1 MQIGIVGLPYVGK
14 TTLFNAL
21 TGSEAEIGLYSARRT
36 ANIAA
41 VKVPDERLYLLG
53 ERVFRSRRITP
64 VTVEYLDFVGIRRG
78 SVESGELDRSLLAA
92 LRNADG
98 IVHVVR
104 TFEDESVP
112 HVEGTLD
119 PVRDIE
125 MVDLELT
132 LADLQVIENRL
143 SSLSKELRV
152 KRDPV
157 LEHERELLE
166 RCRETLES
174 DQALRQLDL
183 PPEEEKMIR
192 GFQFLTRKPMLILLN
207 IGEDQME
214 AAEELLDSIRHLTD
228 QPARA
233 AIALCAKLEM
243 EIAQLGEEDAGEF
256 LEEMGLEGSTLER
269 MVRASYDLMGLIT
282 FFTGGDKE
290 TRAWTAPE
298 GITALG
304 AAGMIHSD
312 MERGFIR
319 AEVINWKELL
329 ECGSFI
335 KAREEGRLKIEGK
348 EYLVR
353 DGDVLH
359 IRFNV

>member
-1 MQIGIVGLPYVGK
+1 MQIGIIGLPYVGK

-21 TGSEAEIGLYSARRT
+21 TGAEAETGLYSAKRT

-53 ERVFRSRRITP
+53 EKVFRSGKITP
-64 VTVEYLDFVGIRRG
+64 VTIEYLDFVGIKGG
-78 SVESGELDRSLLAA
+78 SVRSGELDRTLLAS

-104 TFEDESVP
+104 TFEAESVP
-112 HVEGTLD
+112 HIEGTID
-119 PVRDIE
+119 PARDIE
-125 MVDLELT
+125 IIDLELA
-132 LADLQVIENRL
+132 LADLQVVENRL
-143 SSLSKELRV
+143 TSLAKELRV
-152 KRDPV
+152 KRDSE
-157 LEHERELLE
+157 LEHERDLLE
-166 RCRETLES
+166 RCRRSLES
-174 DQALRQLDL
+174 GEALRELEL
-183 PPEEEKMIR
+183 SPEEEKMIK

-214 AAEELLDSIRHLTD
+214 EAEELLNSIHRFTD
-228 QPARA
+228 RPGRG
-233 AIALCAKLEM
+233 AIALCAELEM
-243 EIAQLGEEDAGEF
+243 EISQLEDEEAEEF
-256 LEEMGLEGSTLER
+256 LKEMGLEGSALQR
-269 MVRASYDLMGLIT
+269 MVKASYDLMDLVT

-290 TRAWTAPE
+290 TRAWTAPK
-298 GITALG
+298 GTTAHR

-319 AEVINWKELL
+319 AEVINWRDLL
-329 ECGSFI
+329 DCGSFA
-335 KAREEGRLKIEGK
+335 KAREEGKLRIEGK
-348 EYLVR
+348 GYIVQ